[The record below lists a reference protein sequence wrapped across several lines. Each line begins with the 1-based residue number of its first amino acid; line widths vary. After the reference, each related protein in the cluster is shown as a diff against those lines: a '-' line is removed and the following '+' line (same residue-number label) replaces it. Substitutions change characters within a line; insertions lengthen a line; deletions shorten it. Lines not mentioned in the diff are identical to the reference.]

1 MENIRALNTR
11 QQAILEFINNN
22 GNAVIKDLSLLHN
35 VSEATVRRDLDELA
49 AGGNIDRIRGGATKS
64 NSTTFER
71 YHREKMKSM
80 LDEKRRIAAFAA
92 SLVNNGDS
100 IFLDSGT
107 TTFFIARNLALRTDL
122 TIITNNLDIAYSVQF
137 NSTTS
142 LIVTGGLRRDN
153 YSVLIGS
160 VAENTIK
167 DVYVDITFMGCDA
180 VNPVEGIFNSNFLEV
195 GVKQLI
201 SGCGKKTILVTDH
214 SKFRHK
220 ALARICGLDKI
231 DMIITDNGI
240 DEKTLGMITK
250 IVPNT
255 VCV

>member
-22 GNAVIKDLSLLHN
+22 GNAQIKDLSLLHS
-35 VSEATVRRDLDELA
+35 VSEATIRRDLDELA
-49 AGGNIDRIRGGATKS
+49 AGGNIDRVYGGATKI
-64 NSTTFER
+64 NSTAFER

-80 LDEKRRIAAFAA
+80 LDEKSRIATFAA

-167 DVYVDITFMGCDA
+167 NIYVDIAFMGCDA
-180 VNPVEGIFNSNFLEV
+180 VNPAEGIFNSNFSEV

-201 SGCGKKTILVTDH
+201 SGCGKKTVLVTDH

-231 DMIITDNGI
+231 DMIITDSGI
-240 DEKTLGMITK
+240 DEKTLENIIK